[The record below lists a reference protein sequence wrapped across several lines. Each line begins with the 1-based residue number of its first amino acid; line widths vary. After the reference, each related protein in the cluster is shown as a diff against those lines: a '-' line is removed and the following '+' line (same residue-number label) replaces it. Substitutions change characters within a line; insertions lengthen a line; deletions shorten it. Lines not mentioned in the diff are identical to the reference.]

1 MICST
6 KHRKFNCSGGI
17 HNGRS
22 SQFIFLY
29 GDDKAKLVEK
39 MKPIYRILEE
49 NGFTILDHPKMQTL
63 SSVLE
68 MMQLSYKPFVKL
80 VLGKI
85 AYTQGFLRKMKFHS
99 TAISILI
106 TLIQP
111 FKKLQK

>member
-17 HNGRS
+17 HNGDRRNL
-22 SQFIFLY
+22 FFFY

-85 AYTQGFLRKMKFHS
+85 VYTQDFYER
-99 TAISILI
+99 
-106 TLIQP
+106 
-111 FKKLQK
+111 

>member
-1 MICST
+1 MAD
-6 KHRKFNCSGGI
+6 RRNLF
-17 HNGRS
+17 
-22 SQFIFLY
+22 FFY

-39 MKPIYRILEE
+39 NETNLSYFRREWIYHIRSSK
-49 NGFTILDHPKMQTL
+49 KMQTL

-85 AYTQGFLRKMKFHS
+85 VYTQGFLRKMKFHS

-111 FKKLQK
+111 FKKLQKMKLKCENIQQLR